1 MITMKKLLI
10 VFCVL
15 ISTTHLFAA
24 VKKVNIEDSLRKI
37 EQTNDYKIK
46 IATYVHIADYYDYLK
61 GDSAM
66 FYYSKAEKLSIEN
79 KYFNLMPDIYN
90 GGASVLNTVI
100 GNYPMA
106 LYYSF

>member
-37 EQTNDYKIK
+37 EQRSEEH
-46 IATYVHIADYYDYLK
+46 V
-61 GDSAM
+61 
-66 FYYSKAEKLSIEN
+66 
-79 KYFNLMPDIYN
+79 
-90 GGASVLNTVI
+90 
-100 GNYPMA
+100 
-106 LYYSF
+106 